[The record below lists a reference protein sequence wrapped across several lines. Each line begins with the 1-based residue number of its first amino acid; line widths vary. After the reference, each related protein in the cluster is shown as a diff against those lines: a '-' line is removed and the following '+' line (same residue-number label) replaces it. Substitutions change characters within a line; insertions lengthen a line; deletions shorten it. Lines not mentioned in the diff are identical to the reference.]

1 MYVTDCFA
9 YTDIL
14 AELRRNEETFMVALK
29 ASHDSDIHLTL
40 SYTQVKVL
48 AESLLTLVNQSSL
61 KELLET
67 PYDHILGGITV
78 KSDLLEAHEVI
89 NKEGEEERCQQNSL
103 SVQMEERSLSE
114 IA

>member
-14 AELRRNEETFMVALK
+14 AELRQSEETFMVALK
-29 ASHDSDIHLTL
+29 APHDIDIHLTL
-40 SYTQVKVL
+40 NYTQVKVL
-48 AESLLTLVNQSSL
+48 AEGLLALANRAPI

-67 PYDHILGGITV
+67 PYDHILGDITV
-78 KSDLLEAHEVI
+78 KLDLLEANEVD
-89 NKEGEEERCQQNSL
+89 NKEGGEERCQPNIL
-103 SVQMEERSLSE
+103 SAQTEERSLSE